1 MNQKSHQPV
10 RLDLNNPVFQRQLFK
25 LSKSEQPL
33 GPEQLEVEGRNILNT
48 LKKLVNMTWQQVYI
62 EHGLKWE
69 AILSK
74 KGPGD
79 KKLYSFRI
87 GSRFRGVAYRDGV
100 WLRILSLHPDHDSA
114 YR

>member
-1 MNQKSHQPV
+1 MNQKSHQRV

-25 LSKSEQPL
+25 LSKREQ
-33 GPEQLEVEGRNILNT
+33 RNILNT
-48 LKKLVNMTWQQVYI
+48 LRKLANMVWQQVYI
-62 EHGLKWE
+62 DHGLKWE

-74 KGPGD
+74 KGPSG

-87 GSRFRGVAYRDGV
+87 GSGFRGVAYRHGL